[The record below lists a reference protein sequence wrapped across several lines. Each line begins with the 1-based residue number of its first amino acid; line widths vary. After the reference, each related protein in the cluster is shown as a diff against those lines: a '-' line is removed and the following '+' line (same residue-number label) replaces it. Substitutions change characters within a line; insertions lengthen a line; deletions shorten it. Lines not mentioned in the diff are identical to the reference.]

1 MDKQNCLRKCE
12 YKVPILDTVIK
23 TISLCW
29 YSRSGAGPMSDQ
41 YVDAVGQV
49 PGQLQLVDQSRCRL
63 QVRKW
68 LPVGTGTRRQ
78 LLALERYRRG
88 EYDLPSRVQLYVD
101 AGRACVTTSLQPVDV
116 PRRILRRRRLSLWT
130 RFDNH
135 CYNMVLNKQRIRF
148 GIWAAAYLKLLFPKY
163 SLL

>member
-1 MDKQNCLRKCE
+1 MRKAEPAKRCTPDDIDLVLLLVE
-12 YKVPILDTVIK
+12 NSQHGGQIGHWPFLHRLDVD
-23 TISLCW
+23 ISLCVGLLSSTSSG
-29 YSRSGAGPMSDQ
+29 YEHHSVPHRRSGAGPMSDQ

-116 PRRILRRRRLSLWT
+116 PRRILRRRRLSL
-130 RFDNH
+130 
-135 CYNMVLNKQRIRF
+135 
-148 GIWAAAYLKLLFPKY
+148 
-163 SLL
+163 